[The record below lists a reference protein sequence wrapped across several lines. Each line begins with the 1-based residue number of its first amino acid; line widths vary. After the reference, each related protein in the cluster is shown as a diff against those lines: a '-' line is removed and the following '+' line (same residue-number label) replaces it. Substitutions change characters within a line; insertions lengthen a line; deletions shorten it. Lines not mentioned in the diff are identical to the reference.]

1 MVGKRYGMDFK
12 YLYEIENGKA
22 VVSGTDLPETS
33 KITKLVI
40 PSEIDG
46 MPVVG
51 IAESAFHHYMY
62 DYVEELTLPHSLKT
76 IGEQAFDGI
85 KSLRSLDIPESVEKI
100 GKYAFAYCSSLT
112 SVKYPTKMSYIPNSC
127 FYGCRSL
134 ETMVGIDNIVCV
146 EAFGLSKTRMS
157 QFPFRQ
163 LVFVGD
169 YAFSRLLDE
178 TETFTVRFGACLQ
191 HIGVGAFHE
200 SYVHSFSVDKENELF
215 TSSADGVLFSKDMKK
230 IISYPIGNE
239 RTSYSIPKTV
249 TVIGDHCFAY
259 AKLGRIENSPIVEVF
274 EENCF
279 SNIKNKLELY
289 IPAITRMQDYVFSY
303 THDLEV
309 LCYRIS
315 GSIRAIQFKHI
326 KFVNEEFVD
335 NLLKDVDETSLNRYL
350 SLALHRDVE
359 DISDDM
365 ARIPYN
371 GINSQKRIDTMKKLK
386 KAVSKMLA
394 FECKIG
400 TISI

>member
-1 MVGKRYGMDFK
+1 MEFN
-12 YLYEIENGKA
+12 YLYEINNGK
-22 VVSGTDLPETS
+22 VIVSGTDLPETS
-33 KITKLVI
+33 KITKITI

-85 KSLRSLDIPESVEKI
+85 KRLRSLDIPESVDTI
-100 GKYAFAYCSSLT
+100 GKFAFAYCSSLEY
-112 SVKYPTKMSYIPNSC
+112 VKYPRKMSYIPNSC

-146 EAFGLSKTRMS
+146 DDFGLSGTRMS

-169 YAFSRLLDE
+169 YAFAASIKDE
-178 TETFTVRFGACLQ
+178 SETFTVRFGPRLQ
-191 HIGVGAFHE
+191 HIGTGAFHR
-200 SYVHSFSVDKENELF
+200 SHIDSFSVDKENELF
-215 TSSADGVLFSKDMKK
+215 TSSVDGVLFTKDMKK

-249 TVIGDHCFAY
+249 TIIGDHCFAY
-259 AKLGRIENSPIVEVF
+259 TKLERIENSPIVEVF

-279 SNIKNKLELY
+279 SNIKNRLELY
-289 IPAITRMQDYVFSY
+289 IPAIARIQDYVFSY
-303 THDLEV
+303 TDNIEV
-309 LCYRIS
+309 LCYRTS
-315 GSIRAIQFKHI
+315 ASIRRIQHKSI
-326 KFVNEEFVD
+326 TFVNDEYVD
-335 NLLKDVDETSLNRYL
+335 NLLRDVDEASLNRYL
-350 SLALHRDVE
+350 SIALHRDVE
-359 DISDDM
+359 DITNDM
-365 ARIPYN
+365 ARIPYD
-371 GINSQKRIDTMKKLK
+371 GVNSQKRIDTMKRLK
-386 KAVSKMLA
+386 KAVDKMLA

-400 TISI
+400 TTSIL

>member
-1 MVGKRYGMDFK
+1 MEFN

-22 VVSGTDLPETS
+22 VISGTDLPETS

-46 MPVVG
+46 ITVVG

-85 KSLRSLDIPESVEKI
+85 KRLRSLDIPESVDTI
-100 GKYAFAYCSSLT
+100 GKFAFAYCSSLEY
-112 SVKYPTKMSYIPNSC
+112 VKYPRKMSYIPNSC

-169 YAFSRLLDE
+169 YAFTSIKDE
-178 TETFTVRFGACLQ
+178 SETFTVSFGPRLQ
-191 HIGVGAFHE
+191 HIGTGAFHR
-200 SYVHSFSVDKENELF
+200 SRIDSFSVDKENELF
-215 TSSADGVLFSKDMKK
+215 TSSVDGVLFTKDMKK

-249 TVIGDHCFAY
+249 TIIGDHCFAY
-259 AKLGRIENSPIVEVF
+259 TKLERIENSPIVEVF

-279 SNIKNKLELY
+279 SNIKNRLELY
-289 IPAITRMQDYVFSY
+289 IPAIARIQDYVFSY
-303 THDLEV
+303 TENVTV
-309 LCYRIS
+309 LCYRTS
-315 GSIRAIQFKHI
+315 GSIRDIQYKDI
-326 KFVNEEFVD
+326 KFVDEMYVD

-371 GINSQKRIDTMKKLK
+371 GINSQKRIDTMEKLK